1 MNAPDVELARLN
13 MVESQVRTWDVT
25 DPRVLALLARAP
37 REDYVPA
44 RYRNLAF
51 ADMALP
57 LGHGQ
62 AMMPPRLEARLLQ
75 ALDIGPKDRILEV
88 GTGSGFM
95 TSLLAALGA
104 HVVSVEIFPEFS
116 QEAARKLEAHGV
128 NNITLEV
135 GDAADGWS
143 RGAPYDAILITG
155 SLPVLPASLF
165 DALAPH
171 GRLLAVVGTS
181 PAMEVKRI
189 RRLDGAR
196 HETVLFETDLP
207 PLVNARAPSAFHF

>member
-1 MNAPDVELARLN
+1 MNAPDIELARLN

-57 LGHGQ
+57 LGHAQ
-62 AMMPPRLEARLLQ
+62 AMMPPKLEARLLQ

-116 QEAARKLEAHGV
+116 QEAARKLRAHGV

-135 GDAADGWS
+135 GDAADGWA

-155 SLPVLPASLF
+155 SLPVLPASF
-165 DALAPH
+165 ADALAPH

-189 RRLDGAR
+189 HRLDGAR
-196 HETVLFETDLP
+196 HETTLFETDLP
-207 PLVNARAPSAFHF
+207 PLVNARAPSAFRF